1 MLNPLVAS
9 APDANVVVGGDYG
22 FPLTPQGTN
31 ARDLQHFVDELGY
44 SNLEALRAA
53 TSVGGALMRLPVGR
67 LAHGY
72 LADVLMVRGDVSKD
86 VSRLQSCANLLMIM
100 KGGHMHKRPA
110 ATREAVQIPKLDL
123 SKVAKRCVW
132 IDDEGNV
139 HKRCFNPDDLS
150 LNQSKVAK
158 RCVWIDD
165 EGNVHKRCFN
175 PDDLS
180 LDQSK
185 VAKRC
190 IVPDVLSLV
199 DSRYVIIDLHPGSE
213 YAGCPVLFHLNV

>member
-1 MLNPLVAS
+1 M
-9 APDANVVVGGDYG
+9 VGGDYG

-150 LNQSKVAK
+150 L
-158 RCVWIDD
+158 
-165 EGNVHKRCFN
+165 
-175 PDDLS
+175 
-180 LDQSK
+180 DQSK

-213 YAGCPVLFHLNV
+213 YAGCPVSVSVSVETRRSD